1 MIDLTWNS
9 RILLGLSQL
18 NWADAEL
25 YLLHVIDTRPLQEF
39 GLAAGAL
46 PARKERTAE
55 RLREMRVVGRCIPL

>member
-25 YLLHVIDTRPLQEF
+25 YLLHFIDTDRSKSSGSPQVRSPH
-39 GLAAGAL
+39 GRS
-46 PARKERTAE
+46 ARQNVYAR
-55 RLREMRVVGRCIPL
+55 